1 MKKKNKRN
9 VTICVSWPYANNNL
23 HLGYIASSLSGDI
36 LARYHRMAGDDV
48 VMVSG
53 TDSHGTKPTIKAKAE
68 GVTPKDIVDRYHKNF
83 KEALEAFSFS
93 FDKFSITYDDYHK
106 QKCEEIFKKLYD
118 NGYLY
123 EKILKRPYCPN
134 CGKFVADTE
143 IEITCPNCGKRTK
156 ADNCDCG
163 HVPTEADL
171 EGATCLICGETT
183 VQRDDKV
190 LVFKL
195 TAFKDV
201 LTKLVKDNENVWR
214 ANSLN
219 ETKKYLKDLR
229 DRDFSRDLD
238 WGVKI
243 PIKGYE
249 NKVVW
254 VWWEALLGYVTDT
267 MKLGKER
274 GFDYGKFWKT
284 NVEPE
289 KEKLIYMCH
298 AKDNIVFHSMFL
310 PAMLAGLKENYVINN
325 TMVSS
330 EYLTMNDAKISK
342 SSGTCFEALVWAQNY
357 NTDSLR
363 YHFAANGP
371 EKKDANFT
379 LELYQTTHNNEVV
392 NKFGNLINRTLKFKG
407 LDALPVGK
415 IDELVKQRVE
425 LTYDEVAQNIEKLE
439 FKKAAETVME
449 LVAFANRYYDEQKP
463 WVQAKED
470 VANFNNTIYTCGY
483 VIANLSN
490 LFEPFMP
497 KSCAKIREFLN
508 LSEEPKW
515 EEIKEVKSVKLDK
528 VQPLFTRI

>member
-1 MKKKNKRN
+1 MSKKRN
-9 VTICVSWPYANNNL
+9 VAICVSWPYANNNL
-23 HLGYIASSLSGDI
+23 HLGYVASSLSGDI
-36 LARYHRMAGDDV
+36 LARYHRMVGDDV

-53 TDSHGTKPTIKAKAE
+53 TDSHGTKPTIKAKKE

-83 KEALEAFSFS
+83 LEALDLYSFS
-93 FDKFSITYDDYHK
+93 FDKYSITYDEYHK
-106 QKCEEIFKKLYD
+106 EKCMEIFKKLYD

-123 EKILKRPYCPN
+123 EKKLNRPYCEE

-143 IEITCPNCGKRTK
+143 IEITCPACGKRTK

-171 EGATCLICGETT
+171 DGATCLVCGKETK
-183 VQRDDKV
+183 QKEDKV

-195 TAFKDV
+195 TAFKDE
-201 LTKLVKDNENVWR
+201 LTKLVENNENIWR

-219 ETKKYLKDLR
+219 ETKKYLNDLR

-243 PIKGYE
+243 PVEGYE

-267 MKLGKER
+267 MKLGEEQ
-274 GFDYGKFWKT
+274 GFDYGKFWKKD
-284 NVEPE
+284 VEPE
-289 KEKLIYMCH
+289 CEKKIYMCH

-310 PAMLAGLKENYVINN
+310 PAMLAGLKENYVTNN
-325 TMVSS
+325 TMVSA
-330 EYLTMNDAKISK
+330 EYLMTDNAKISK
-342 SSGTCFEALVWAQNY
+342 SSGTCFEALEWAKNF

-379 LELYQTTHNNEVV
+379 LELYQTTHNSEVV

-407 LDALPVGK
+407 LEEIPNGK
-415 IDELVKQRVE
+415 LAPEIKNMVE
-425 LTYDEVAQNIEKLE
+425 ATYNIVSEYVEKIE
-439 FKKAAETVME
+439 FKKAAEAAME
-449 LVAFANRYYDEQKP
+449 LVSFANRYYDEQKP

-470 VANFNNTIYTCGY
+470 VEGFNNTIYSCAY

-490 LFEPFMP
+490 IFELFMP
-497 KSCAKIREFLN
+497 RACAKIRTFLALN
-508 LSEEPKW
+508 ERPEWKL
-515 EEIKEVKSVKLDK
+515 IDVKAGTKLDK
-528 VQPLFTRI
+528 VEPLFARI